1 MNKPI
6 TMETIEYA
14 TAEDLL
20 NDAINAGKIHH
31 TIGDEWAYWLDKYG
45 DWQTALWKAS
55 LIYLEMFLEEHQ
67 MFKDCCIDYGF
78 KLDGPEMAGAI
89 SNVMPE
95 LVLGR

>member
-1 MNKPI
+1 MNKAI

-31 TIGDEWAYWLDKYG
+31 AIGDEWAYWFNKYG
-45 DWQTALWKAS
+45 DWQTAVWKAT
-55 LIYLEMFLEEHQ
+55 LNYLDVFLKNHP
-67 MFKDCCIDYGF
+67 MFKDCCIDYDF

>member
-6 TMETIEYA
+6 TMETIEYV

-20 NDAINAGKIHH
+20 SDAINAGRIQN
-31 TIGDEWAYWLDKYG
+31 TIGDEWAYWLNKYG
-45 DWQTALWKAS
+45 DWNTALRKATV
-55 LIYLEMFLEEHQ
+55 LYLEVFLDKHL
-67 MFKDCCIDYGF
+67 MFKDCCIDYDF

-89 SNVMPE
+89 SNIMPE